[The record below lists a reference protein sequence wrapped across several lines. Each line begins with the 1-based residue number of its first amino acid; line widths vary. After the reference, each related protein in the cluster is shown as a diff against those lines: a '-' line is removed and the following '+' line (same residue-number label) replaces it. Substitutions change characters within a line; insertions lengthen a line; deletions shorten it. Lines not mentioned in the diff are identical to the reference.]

1 MSLDWDFSTLADRL
15 GHVVASAEAEL
26 RLEQSVYGVD
36 RKSEIELQDLLA
48 EKLTKYY
55 DIAREVHYPST
66 VGRKLTHRP
75 RCDLVL
81 TPLGQP
87 LKLDIAPPTLFDPA
101 NLCPPD
107 KALWLEVKIACQF
120 REGGLRHGGYGSQWR
135 SAVVAD
141 LRKMESEPLIRHAG
155 LLLIVFTESEEIL
168 NKDIELFEDVLAQK
182 EVLAGF
188 RHVRSIP
195 ILERIGHRLAT
206 LALWP
211 TIQR

>member
-1 MSLDWDFSTLADRL
+1 MTLNWDLSTLADRL
-15 GHVVASAEAEL
+15 VHAIQTAEDEL
-26 RLEQSVYGVD
+26 RLEQAVYGLD
-36 RKSEIELQDLLA
+36 SKSELELQTLIA
-48 EKLTKYY
+48 SHLTNHYEV
-55 DIAREVHYPST
+55 AREVHYPST

-81 TPLGQP
+81 SPRGQP
-87 LKLDIAPPTLFDPA
+87 LKLDSALPTLFDPP
-101 NLCPPD
+101 NLCLPD
-107 KALWLEVKIACQF
+107 RALWLEVKIAYQF
-120 REGGLRHGGYGSQWR
+120 REGNIRHGGYGSQWR

-141 LRKMESEPLIRHAG
+141 LRKMESESRIHSAG
-155 LLLIVFTESEEIL
+155 LVLIVFTESQEIL
-168 NKDIELFEDVLAQK
+168 NKDIELFEDVLAEK

-188 RHVRSIP
+188 RQVRSIP